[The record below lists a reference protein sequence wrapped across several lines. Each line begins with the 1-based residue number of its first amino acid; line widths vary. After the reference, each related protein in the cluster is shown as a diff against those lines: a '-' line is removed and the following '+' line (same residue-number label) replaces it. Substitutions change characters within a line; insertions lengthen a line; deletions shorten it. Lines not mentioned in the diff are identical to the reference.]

1 MTRAMLALCAAALAL
16 AGPAMA
22 ARHPTAGERRAI
34 VAAVRRAHIRPKVVR
49 VRISTVVAGWA
60 DAGLHNGESAI
71 LHRRAGRWRV
81 AQVGGLGVGCRIPY
95 AVRRDFKLIC

>member
-1 MTRAMLALCAAALAL
+1 MLALGACALAL
-16 AGPAMA
+16 AAPALA
-22 ARHPTAGERRAI
+22 ARRPTAGERRAI
-34 VAAVRRAHIRPKVVR
+34 VAALRRAHIKRTVVR

-60 DAGLHNGESAI
+60 DADLRNGESAI